1 MRGTSAHTYDVPL
14 MKGGSPIRRRL
25 TLLSLTV
32 LGAALLWPASSH
44 AFVACSHSSGE
55 LTVNMTASDDSV
67 TFQRFGDQ
75 IAVLTGSS
83 LDVYGGY
90 DDYGDYG
97 DGETQILIPCTGGIP
112 TVANTDHI
120 GVVQSPKA
128 EFGSVTIDESAGPF
142 APGATPEGDGTSE
155 IEFGLNLPGR
165 LSSVGVLGTD
175 SPETFSFGT
184 LPSGAPGANLNA
196 GEEQPANADA
206 DLEAPG
212 SRYFIVDAEG
222 GNDVVSGLG
231 GPGLAGPL
239 RTAFVIADGGAGN
252 DLLQAGPLGAELEG
266 DEGSDTVIGSPRKDF
281 LEGGSGK
288 DKIFAG
294 KGSDRVFAV
303 DRKKDY
309 VVCGPGKRDYVVDD
323 FVDRAI
329 HCETGRQVRLRKR
342 HPVPNAIPSA
352 ARLR

>member
-1 MRGTSAHTYDVPL
+1 MGS
-14 MKGGSPIRRRL
+14 MKGGRLNRRRL
-25 TLLSLTV
+25 TLLALTV
-32 LGAALLWPASSH
+32 VGGALLWPATSH
-44 AFVACSHSSGE
+44 AFVACSYSGGE
-55 LTVNMTASDDSV
+55 LTVNLTASDDSV

-83 LDVYGGY
+83 LSVFGGY
-90 DDYGDYG
+90 DDYG
-97 DGETQILIPCTGGIP
+97 DGETQILIPCSGGTP
-112 TVANTDHI
+112 TVTNTDHI

-128 EFGSVTIDESAGPF
+128 ELGTVTIDESAGPF
-142 APGATPEGDGTSE
+142 APGATPEADGTSE

-165 LSSVGVLGTD
+165 LSSVGVMGSD
-175 SPETFSFGT
+175 APETILIGA

-196 GEEQPANADA
+196 GDEQPASADA
-206 DLEAPG
+206 DVEAPG
-212 SRYFIVDAEG
+212 ARYFIADSAG

-231 GPGLAGPL
+231 GPGLSGPL

-252 DLLQAGPLGAELEG
+252 DLLQSGPLGAELEG
-266 DEGSDTVIGSPRKDF
+266 DAGSDTVIGSPRKDF
-281 LEGGSGK
+281 LEGGAGK

-294 KGSDRVFAV
+294 HGSDRVYAV

-309 VVCGPGKRDYVVDD
+309 VVCGAGKRDYVVDD

-329 HCETGRQVRLRKR
+329 HCETGRQVRLRKH

-352 ARLR
+352 ARLP